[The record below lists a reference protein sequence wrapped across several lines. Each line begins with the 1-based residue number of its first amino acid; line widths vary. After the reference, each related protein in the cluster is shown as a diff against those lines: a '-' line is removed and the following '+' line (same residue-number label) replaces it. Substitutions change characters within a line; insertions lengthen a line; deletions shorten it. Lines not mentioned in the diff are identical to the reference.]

1 MRRLFAFFKDPPVWF
16 VAVWDTG
23 MLALVAASVIL
34 SAADKTA
41 PAACAVYALAALSL
55 VYAAYT
61 AVRVLPRA
69 VRDTGE
75 RMRRSPAV
83 DRFLRDYGLRTFLF
97 AGLSFLFNAAYVVG
111 NVAAAVIYSSAWY
124 WSMAAYYFS
133 LGCIRAGVI
142 LAARQAQRKY
152 PQEEVLRLA
161 RERIFLGCGIALLA
175 SEAALAAAIVQITFA
190 GNVAPSVT
198 LAVATAA
205 YTFYRVAASVFHFV
219 RARRRADRA
228 VQCLRNLNVV
238 AALVSLYSLE
248 IVLSRGGM
256 PAAFHAVVGAGV
268 CAVSLALGVYMTAAA
283 ARTLGRAR
291 KGGFAAPRDK

>member
-16 VAVWDTG
+16 VAVWDAG

-55 VYAAYT
+55 AYAAYT

-152 PQEEVLRLA
+152 PQEEALRLA

-205 YTFYRVAASVFHFV
+205 YTFYRVAASVVHFV

-256 PAAFHAVVGAGV
+256 PAAFHAVVGAGGG
-268 CAVSLALGVYMTAAA
+268 AVSLALGVYMTAAA
-283 ARTLGRAR
+283 ARALGRAR
-291 KGGFAAPRDK
+291 QGGFAAPSDK